1 MNKTILITGAGTG
14 IGRDAA
20 FALVARGHRV
30 LATTFDEPQA
40 VALRAE
46 CKARKQTLEVF
57 KLDITSQA
65 DREKALDFEI
75 DVLINNAAIGDS
87 GSLAE
92 VDVNRIRQTF
102 EVNVFA
108 MLELT
113 QVVLRGMIARQR
125 GTVLFVSSI
134 AGRIPVPFL
143 MPYSMS
149 KFALSAAGAALR
161 VEMDELGCNIHAAL
175 IEPGAIHTGF
185 NQSMNDRKYE
195 WMGETSYFK
204 GQTASMR
211 VKEARIFRW
220 LEARSTGSIVK
231 QLVKAAE
238 ARRPRLRYVA
248 PWAQG
253 AMVRLA
259 RIFGARFF
267 YRNTHD
273 YSPFFTHRFAGAA
286 PGRRVPLCLQ
296 GTAQPGGGPAR
307 GSQPHGHR
315 YTENLARGT
324 ARWLVWRGVAHAG
337 RPTHGAV
344 HGGGCGQAI
353 VCL

>member
-108 MLELT
+108 TLELT

-143 MPYSMS
+143 MPYSMT

-161 VEMDELGCNIHAAL
+161 VEMDELGCNIHVAL

-204 GQTASMR
+204 GQAASMR

-259 RIFGARFF
+259 RIFGA
-267 YRNTHD
+267 
-273 YSPFFTHRFAGAA
+273 
-286 PGRRVPLCLQ
+286 
-296 GTAQPGGGPAR
+296 
-307 GSQPHGHR
+307 
-315 YTENLARGT
+315 
-324 ARWLVWRGVAHAG
+324 
-337 RPTHGAV
+337 
-344 HGGGCGQAI
+344 
-353 VCL
+353 